1 MSLTDQTK
9 PEPWRKPWL
18 TGAALWGVVIAW
30 GGLGV
35 WGWTQSAT
43 GPVVAV
49 LVTLSICADVI
60 GARMAVHAAAPV
72 TTGRKQGSARAAVC
86 IALALGC
93 IAWTGFAGKR
103 GLELADAQRR
113 APAEAIQAQRA
124 EAKAV
129 LARVEADLAAVPA
142 IRSDIP
148 AARLRELQAA
158 RAADLA
164 RLEPQRAAALA
175 RLEAIPP
182 PPPAPSPIP
191 GPVLWGAVA
200 LIEGLKLFGFW
211 AIGAGGQRGERP
223 EPSNVIPL
231 SPGQALARR
240 RWGAPREA

>member
-9 PEPWRKPWL
+9 PEPQRKPWL

-60 GARMAVHAAAPV
+60 GARMAVHAGAAGSKV
-72 TTGRKQGSARAAVC
+72 RTGAC

-103 GLELADAQRR
+103 GLEMADAQRR

-124 EAKAV
+124 EAKAA
-129 LARVEADLAAVPA
+129 LARIEADLAAVPA

-158 RAADLA
+158 RASDLA

-182 PPPAPSPIP
+182 PPVAPQPIP

-200 LIEGLKLFGFW
+200 LIEALKLFGFW
-211 AIGAGGQRGERP
+211 AIGGGHRTERP
-223 EPSNVIPL
+223 APSNVIPL
-231 SPGQALARR
+231 SPGQALAAR
-240 RWGAPREA
+240 RWGTRQA

>member
-1 MSLTDQTK
+1 MSLSDQNK
-9 PEPWRKPWL
+9 PEPQRKLWL

-35 WGWTQSAT
+35 WGWTQSAA

-49 LVTLSICADVI
+49 HVTLSICADVI
-60 GARMAVHAAAPV
+60 GARMAVHAGAA
-72 TTGRKQGSARAAVC
+72 GSKVRAAACV
-86 IALALGC
+86 ALALGC

-103 GLELADAQRR
+103 ALELADAQRR
-113 APAEAIQAQRA
+113 APAEAVQAQRA
-124 EAKAV
+124 EANAA

-158 RAADLA
+158 RVADLA

-175 RLEAIPP
+175 RLEAISPP
-182 PPPAPSPIP
+182 PPTPSPIP

-200 LIEGLKLFGFW
+200 LTEGLKLFGFW
-211 AIGAGGQRGERP
+211 AIGAGGLRGERP
-223 EPSNVIPL
+223 APSNVIPL